1 VLPDEPPVGAVPPL
15 EVPAAPPVSDSP
27 GVPDSAA
34 SPHAASNA
42 SETTPAPRR
51 KSPKTCDGVGR
62 LDMALTVN
70 DRSLPA
76 PLRKCA
82 TGVVAIAVAVGA
94 SLFSVAAAAQSVG
107 SLRIELGWEAPPS
120 CPPSDDIERDVRRL
134 LGDAPIPDTLP
145 TIVAR
150 VSVRENLNGTFEVR
164 VRTTSGGEER
174 ERELRTETCE
184 EARHLVAFLLAFLVD
199 PHAQERAGSDAP
211 PTEKTTTPATRAPA
225 APERP
230 RAPSRPA
237 RTERY
242 PRWVATVL
250 VGAELGVLPSVS
262 LGGELRAG
270 LLFSGWSLEGR
281 AAAWLPRRAES
292 SSLAGAGGEFTL
304 LDAGILGCLRSAP
317 WEAPSIQLCAG
328 PVLLSLRG
336 EGYGVQTPAHDEA
349 LFAGAAA
356 EGALLIAISPHLS
369 LRPALGALVPFDR
382 PTFAIRA
389 VGPIHR
395 PSAAAARASLGFEVK
410 F

>member
-1 VLPDEPPVGAVPPL
+1 MTAYF
-15 EVPAAPPVSDSP
+15 
-27 GVPDSAA
+27 
-34 SPHAASNA
+34 
-42 SETTPAPRR
+42 
-51 KSPKTCDGVGR
+51 
-62 LDMALTVN
+62 
-70 DRSLPA
+70 
-76 PLRKCA
+76 PLRCA
-82 TGVVAIAVAVGA
+82 NRAIAFVAIAAAVSA
-94 SLFSVAAAAQSVG
+94 SLVSVAAAAASG
-107 SLRIELGWEAPPS
+107 SLPIELGWEAPPS
-120 CPPSDDIERDVRRL
+120 CPASDDIERDVRRL

-150 VSVRENLNGTFEVR
+150 VSVRENPDGTFEVR

-174 ERELRTETCE
+174 ERELRTETCD

-199 PHAQERAGSDAP
+199 PRAHERSPPSAP
-211 PTEKTTTPATRAPA
+211 ATENASAPTTRAPA
-225 APERP
+225 APER

-242 PRWVATVL
+242 PRGVATLL
-250 VGAELGVLPSVS
+250 VGAEVGVLPSVS

-336 EGYGVQTPAHDEA
+336 EGYGVQTTARDDA

-369 LRPALGALVPFDR
+369 LRPALGALVPFHR
-382 PTFAIRA
+382 PTFAIQA

-395 PSAAAARASLGFEVK
+395 PNAAAARASLGFEVK

>member
-1 VLPDEPPVGAVPPL
+1 
-15 EVPAAPPVSDSP
+15 
-27 GVPDSAA
+27 
-34 SPHAASNA
+34 
-42 SETTPAPRR
+42 
-51 KSPKTCDGVGR
+51 
-62 LDMALTVN
+62 
-70 DRSLPA
+70 
-76 PLRKCA
+76 
-82 TGVVAIAVAVGA
+82 
-94 SLFSVAAAAQSVG
+94 
-107 SLRIELGWEAPPS
+107 
-120 CPPSDDIERDVRRL
+120 L
-134 LGDAPIPDTLP
+134 LGDAPIPETLP

-150 VSVRENLNGTFEVR
+150 VSVRENSDGTFEVR

-174 ERELRTETCE
+174 ERELRTETCD

-199 PHAQERAGSDAP
+199 PRAHERPPESAP
-211 PTEKTTTPATRAPA
+211 PTENATAPATRAPV
-225 APERP
+225 APDRP
-230 RAPSRPA
+230 RAPPRPA

-250 VGAELGVLPSVS
+250 VGAEVGVLPSVS
-262 LGGELRAG
+262 LGSELRAG

-281 AAAWLPRRAES
+281 ASAWLPRRAES

-317 WEAPSIQLCAG
+317 WEAPSIQVCAG

-336 EGYGVQTPAHDEA
+336 EGYGVQTTARDDA

-356 EGALLIAISPHLS
+356 EGALLIAIYQQLS
-369 LRPALGALVPFDR
+369 LRPALGALVPFHR
-382 PTFAIRA
+382 PTFAIHA